1 MAQIILI
8 SVMVLIVAVIVY
20 LTWSGNK
27 SNTSTHGGSSDDHNP
42 QNPNENDKETDEG
55 RSI

>member
-1 MAQIILI
+1 
-8 SVMVLIVAVIVY
+8 MVLIVAVIVY

-27 SNTSTHGGSSDDHNP
+27 NSASTHGGGSDDHEK
-42 QNPNENDKETDEG
+42 QNPNENDKETDDG